1 MSGSRK
7 QPAGSRHRENF
18 LEMLAV
24 ERGAAANT
32 LAAYGRDIGDWE
44 TWLAARGRDC
54 RGASQD
60 DLRAYLKRI
69 AAAGLMG
76 STAARRV
83 SALRQFH
90 RFLVAEGIRRD
101 DPTAAIAAPRRQR
114 PLPKILGETEVD
126 LLFKAASAGDG
137 PAHRRLRALLE
148 ILYGAGLRVSEL
160 VGLPWP
166 PLADNRAFLLVRG
179 KGAKDRLVPLNPPA
193 LAALEAYVAVRRVF
207 CGRAGGSKWLFP
219 SRGGTG
225 HLTRQRLAQML
236 RGLALAAGLDPR
248 KISPH
253 VLRHAFAAH
262 IVARGGDLRA
272 VQQMLGHA
280 DIATTQIYTH
290 VQPDRLAAVVRRHHP
305 LAGG

>member
-1 MSGSRK
+1 
-7 QPAGSRHRENF
+7 
-18 LEMLAV
+18 MLAV

-54 RGASQD
+54 RDAGQA

-69 AAAGLMG
+69 AAAGLLG
-76 STAARRV
+76 STAARRL

-90 RFLVAEGIRRD
+90 RFLVAEGVRRD

-114 PLPKILGETEVD
+114 PLPKILSEAEVD
-126 LLFKAASAGDG
+126 ALFKAASAGDD
-137 PAHRRLRALLE
+137 PAHLRRRALLE

-179 KGAKDRLVPLNPPA
+179 KGAKDRLAPLNPPA
-193 LAALEAYVAVRRVF
+193 LAALDAYIAVRRRF
-207 CGRAGGSKWLFP
+207 FGRAGGSPWLFP
-219 SRGGTG
+219 SRGGKG
-225 HLTRQRLAQML
+225 HLTRQRFAQML
-236 RGLALAAGLDPR
+236 RGLAVAANLDSR

-305 LAGG
+305 LSGG